1 MCVAWNR
8 YATCGQA
15 HVCPNPANR
24 GRSSCGRMGAS
35 PIGAARIR
43 VEVFRPEIRIREKDR
58 KISEPL
64 RRIRP
69 RGVFHFLVDPAGSWK
84 PEH

>member
-1 MCVAWNR
+1 
-8 YATCGQA
+8 
-15 HVCPNPANR
+15 
-24 GRSSCGRMGAS
+24 MGAS
-35 PIGAARIR
+35 PIGAIR
-43 VEVFRPEIRIREKDR
+43 MGVEVFRPDNRIREKDR

-64 RRIRP
+64 RCIRP